1 MKRKFDLLK
10 CETTS
15 SENESCLKKN
25 SRVNN
30 TKRCRETVI
39 GRQCWAEEDVDCD
52 SEVVK
57 KGYGGNRKVIYNFV
71 KMDVSKVP
79 TYIL

>member
-1 MKRKFDLLK
+1 MKRKIESLK
-10 CETTS
+10 YETPS

-25 SRVNN
+25 SRVNI

-39 GRQCWAEEDVDCD
+39 RRQCLADEEEDCD

-71 KMDVSKVP
+71 KIDVSKVP